1 MADSPSFALQQKI
14 RWKAQF
20 SLSAALM
27 YGFANLMP
35 HTFFDIIA
43 VSILFLGCKHYWFHL
58 LTAHTRAHTLA
69 SKQGSHTHAL
79 SCVASSSCFSW
90 ILRLYHWFIFDF
102 CKTAFRGTFDRYIY
116 FLYNPR
122 IATFHCLFAL
132 LFAIYERLIRFF
144 FSTFA
149 WTHVPLSSLALS
161 THRSL
166 SLTAL
171 SI

>member
-58 LTAHTRAHTLA
+58 LTAHTRTHTR
-69 SKQGSHTHAL
+69 KQTGLTHTHSAVWLLLLAFPGFCVYIIDLFSIFARLHFVAL
-79 SCVASSSCFSW
+79 L
-90 ILRLYHWFIFDF
+90 IDIYIFYITHGLPLF
-102 CKTAFRGTFDRYIY
+102 TAFSHSYSPFMND
-116 FLYNPR
+116 
-122 IATFHCLFAL
+122 
-132 LFAIYERLIRFF
+132 
-144 FSTFA
+144 
-149 WTHVPLSSLALS
+149 
-161 THRSL
+161 
-166 SLTAL
+166 
-171 SI
+171 